1 MKFDKERIKSAVKFS
16 VIGLAVAVGL
26 GAVLGAVFALFTE
39 TPFITA
45 FISAT
50 FFCYFIFCGWTLI
63 NLILNVFFS
72 EKYITAYSVAGIY
85 YGGPLLATIAN
96 KFLPDVSL
104 WLLLLAGFALAFA
117 INFIVIDDITYKKEK
132 KQKEYEMEHQI
143 FLRGKEEGFKEG
155 YRRGYAEKETNCDE
169 EKAIIR
175 AYDFIIKRIQPDGKF
190 VDSETGLVYDT
201 KNPYEIEEIVDVIAH
216 RRLTYQSVLK
226 TILSKTR
233 EDGIYTDPETKEEF
247 DMNNIYDREEIVTA
261 EMFRLEAEKKSQHS
275 KQ

>member
-16 VIGLAVAVGL
+16 VIGLAVAV
-26 GAVLGAVFALFTE
+26 VLGAILGAAAFLIIGG
-39 TPFITA
+39 PFIMVFTIIV
-45 FISAT
+45 FLI
-50 FFCYFIFCGWTLI
+50 YFTCCGWTLI

-85 YGGPLLATIAN
+85 YGGIILAGMAN
-96 KFLPDVSL
+96 KLFPDMSL
-104 WLLLLAGFALAFA
+104 WFVFPVVFIIAF
-117 INFIVIDDITYKKEK
+117 IVNFIVIEEITDRKEK
-132 KQKEYEMEHQI
+132 KQREYEEEHKI
-143 FLRGKEEGFKEG
+143 FLQGKEEGFKEG

-169 EKAIIR
+169 EKAIIW

-233 EDGIYTDPETKEEF
+233 PDGIYIDPETKEEY

-261 EMFRLEAEKKSQHS
+261 EMFRLEEEKKSQHS